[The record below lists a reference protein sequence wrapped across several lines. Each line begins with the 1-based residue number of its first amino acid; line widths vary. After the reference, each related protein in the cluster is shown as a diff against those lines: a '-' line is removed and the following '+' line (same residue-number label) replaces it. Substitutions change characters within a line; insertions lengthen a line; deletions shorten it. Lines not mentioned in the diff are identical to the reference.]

1 MTDYPRLAEMGVLH
15 PRQIAYFSVN
25 SIGYDDYLRIVYE
38 RPKGSF
44 LPTSRSYRFP
54 RQQVELV
61 SDAGSSKTD
70 VVMESSPEFR
80 EAVAELEVIMSTK
93 ESKHDLAAMM
103 LDEVR
108 QLEEEFSMHTE
119 YLKDLIEKVR
129 VI

>member
-1 MTDYPRLAEMGVLH
+1 MKKYPRLAEMGVLH
-15 PRQIAYFSVN
+15 PGQIAYFSVN
-25 SIGYDDYLRIVYE
+25 SIGFDDYLRIVYE
-38 RPKGSF
+38 RPKKSF

-54 RQQVELV
+54 RQQVQLAA
-61 SDAGSSKTD
+61 DAGSGKAD
-70 VVMESSPEFR
+70 VMESSPEFR
-80 EAVAELEVIMSTK
+80 EAIAELEKIMAGK
-93 ESKHDLAAMM
+93 EIKHDLAARM